1 MRYDHIHNR
10 VKGSIETFGEDASRA
25 SDVAAS
31 AVTTMV
37 ASVTSGSSASIV
49 AQTYTAAT
57 ESLAFQLNFS
67 QVGSTVIKV
76 TTTFDTGDSTVTA
89 YLFRTTDDGTG
100 IVLPD
105 YT

>member
-1 MRYDHIHNR
+1 MRYDHIYNR
-10 VKGSIETFGEDASRA
+10 VKGSVESFQEDASRA

-31 AVTTMV
+31 AVATMV
-37 ASVTSGSSASIV
+37 ASVTSGSSVSIV

-76 TTTFDTGDSTVTA
+76 TTTFDIGDATVTT
-89 YLFRTTDDGTG
+89 YLFRTTEDGTG
-100 IVLPD
+100 SAGD
-105 YT
+105 YW